1 MSKKKKKFQVPQ
13 TPEEV
18 LKRIMNDFSAHNRRS
33 TDDNKLLLSDS
44 DHWSY
49 NKVVFYGKRLY
60 EYGF

>member
-1 MSKKKKKFQVPQ
+1 MTKLIRKRFTKKSWEDK
-13 TPEEV
+13 TSS
-18 LKRIMNDFSAHNRRS
+18 IISAHNQRS
-33 TDDNKLLLSDS
+33 TDDNKLILSDS